1 MKRFRWKIPRF
12 NDNEYLRACHLGDQ
26 PGRGHVIGALVK
38 LEMPELA
45 PKLVDKQGRA

>member
-1 MKRFRWKIPRF
+1 MKRFRWKIPRC
-12 NDNEYLRACHLGDQ
+12 DENEYLRARDPRGQ

-45 PKLVDKQGRA
+45 PKLVDKRGRT